1 MSEEFGARSPLRR
14 YAGDRRYGL
23 VMPRA
28 AALQLLHPAIAA
40 AAVEHNRYS
49 GSLWRQQARA
59 VPRAVAVVY
68 AADSAARVRRI
79 HRGITG
85 DDHAGRRYDALAPE
99 VFFWEHATYVD
110 ALMTMID
117 LFDRPL
123 TPAGRERLYQEC
135 RLWYRRY
142 GVSERGV
149 PPDYPSFTRYF
160 EKVCADDLE
169 TGPFLETYRSQL
181 LHPDAWLP
189 RLLPEGLVP
198 PLLHERARD
207 LLGLTVTPS
216 DERRLRSYA
225 RAVRTAWPL
234 LPATARRWP
243 AAR

>member
-1 MSEEFGARSPLRR
+1 MLRR

-40 AAVEHNRYS
+40 AAVEHHRYA

-68 AADSAARVRRI
+68 RADAAARVRRA
-79 HRGITG
+79 HRRVAGQ
-85 DDHAGRRYDALAPE
+85 DHAGRRYDALAPD

-123 TPAGRERLYQEC
+123 TPDGRERLYQEC
-135 RLWYRRY
+135 RVWYRRY

-149 PPDYPSFTRYF
+149 PPDHASFTRYF
-160 EKVCADDLE
+160 AEVCADVLE
-169 TGPFLETYRSQL
+169 ASPALEEYREQL
-181 LHPDAWLP
+181 LHPDVWLP

-198 PLLHERARD
+198 ALLPERARD
-207 LLGLTVTPS
+207 LLDLTVTPS
-216 DERRLRSYA
+216 DERRLRAYA
-225 RAVRTAWPL
+225 RTVGTAWPL
-234 LPATARRWP
+234 LPRSVRRWP